1 MTQTTNSIPA
11 QRQQLIADYLT
22 AQFSITIKEAAEL
35 CNVSE
40 ATARRDIDELAAA
53 GLLERTHG
61 GAVLHK
67 GTGVEEMHAEKMK
80 VMIPEKTRIA
90 KEAAKLIKDGDS
102 IFLDSGTT
110 TLMLAQQ
117 LQGFQKLTV
126 VTNNLDIAGTTKLD
140 TSSTM
145 IVTGGIRRDG
155 YSVLVGH
162 IAEELV
168 QKLCVD
174 IIFLGADAISPR
186 NGVFNTNFMEI
197 GIKKSIV
204 ASGRKRVLIS
214 DHSKFEQKALA
225 KVCDIEEFD
234 TIITDDGIDSST
246 REILEKK
253 IPNLIV
259 V

>member
-11 QRQQLIADYLT
+11 QRQQQITDYLA

-40 ATARRDIDELAAA
+40 ATARRDIDELASA

-61 GAVLHK
+61 GAVLQK
-67 GTGVEEMHAEKMK
+67 GTGFEEVHAEKMK

-110 TLMLAQQ
+110 TLLLAQQ
-117 LQGFQKLTV
+117 LQSFQKLTV
-126 VTNNLDIAGTTKLD
+126 ITNNLEIAYKTKLD
-140 TSSTM
+140 TSSTL

-168 QKLCVD
+168 RKLCVD
-174 IIFLGADAISPR
+174 IIFLGADAINPK

-197 GIKKSIV
+197 GIKQSIIE
-204 ASGRKRVLIS
+204 SGKKKVLLS

-225 KVCDIEEFD
+225 KVCDIEVFD
-234 TIITDDGIDSST
+234 TIITDDEIDESI
-246 REILEKK
+246 REILERK
-253 IPNLIV
+253 IPNLIIV
-259 V
+259 